1 MACVILLPVWIS
13 TTGQK
18 EKHVSMR
25 SGITGTPYVLTVT
38 VTVTAGTGDLT
49 TSKMDRTA
57 DTVVHRQMWATLFG
71 VL

>member
-38 VTVTAGTGDLT
+38 VTAGTGDLT
-49 TSKMDRTA
+49 NSKMDRTA
-57 DTVVHRQMWATLFG
+57 DTVVHRQMWATPFG
-71 VL
+71 VF